1 MVVVAVHGGFAA
13 VTKLRIHLEERSP
26 RECILCC
33 AHIRAALCTVRGF
46 DFCHLR
52 DLESQ
57 KMSPTIL

>member
-13 VTKLRIHLEERSP
+13 VTQPRIHIEERSP

-33 AHIRAALCTVRGF
+33 TQIRAALCTVRGY
-46 DFCHLR
+46 DFCPLR